1 MESQCIA
8 RRGIGQNER
17 APAAPCRCFFAVD
30 TLFDSARRPA
40 DGRACKGTRPR
51 YAQRGNGTGWM
62 AVLIDV
68 SKTDDPR
75 DVVHRAVQALAEGK
89 LVVFPTD
96 TAYMVAANGLHE
108 SAVARLANLRAA
120 GLIEP
125 LSLLARSFEHALDY
139 APRLPPVAYRL
150 ARRCWPGPLTLLI
163 DETPGAS
170 LVNRLPSSVRQ
181 AVCRE
186 QAFPLRV
193 PAHPLIDA
201 AMRLSVG
208 PLVVAKVRARAAGD
222 ETSVKASGDANPGGP
237 TTGGPITGG
246 AMTSWAL
253 TGGAAAATLG
263 DSVALVLE
271 AGRTRYAGPSSVAR
285 VRGAEIE
292 LVREGVIGAASLG
305 KLASLM
311 VLFVCTGNT
320 CRSPMAETLMRGRVA
335 RRLGCRPS
343 ELADRGVLIVSAG
356 VAAMAGSSASPE
368 ARTAV
373 AERGLDLSSHE
384 SQPVSDRLVRF
395 ADVILAMTRGHRD
408 AILRQWPEAA
418 PRTRLLSRSS
428 TDVSDPIGGPLE
440 VYQRCANQIDQF
452 LEAWEAELDW
462 EQLPRLRRD
471 TSEVEKDANRDWE

>member
-1 MESQCIA
+1 
-8 RRGIGQNER
+8 
-17 APAAPCRCFFAVD
+17 
-30 TLFDSARRPA
+30 
-40 DGRACKGTRPR
+40 
-51 YAQRGNGTGWM
+51 M

-150 ARRCWPGPLTLLI
+150 ARRCWPGPLTLII
-163 DETPGAS
+163 DETPEAS

-193 PAHPLIDA
+193 PAHPLIEA

-222 ETSVKASGDANPGGP
+222 ETSVKASGDANPGGAL
-237 TTGGPITGG
+237 TGG
-246 AMTSWAL
+246 ALTGWAL

-263 DSVALVLE
+263 DAAALVLE

>member
-1 MESQCIA
+1 
-8 RRGIGQNER
+8 
-17 APAAPCRCFFAVD
+17 
-30 TLFDSARRPA
+30 
-40 DGRACKGTRPR
+40 
-51 YAQRGNGTGWM
+51 M